1 MGKQVVR
8 GGGKRIPYLSDI
20 GMLKAVIDD
29 DTANLSIILTD
40 NGNNDSEKPILSE
53 YKYTYS
59 TKLITEK
66 VITSTTDAEGVA
78 IINEKQWSKYL
89 IDKIYNAKGKCI
101 MQAVYSDESKGIISH
116 YLDKD
121 GNKIYLD
128 GGYVNE

>member
-1 MGKQVVR
+1 MGRHVVR
-8 GGGKRIPYLSDI
+8 SCGKRIPYLSDI

-78 IINEKQWSKYL
+78 IINTKQWSKYL

-128 GGYVNE
+128 GGYINE

>member
-1 MGKQVVR
+1 MGKYVVR
-8 GGGKRIPYLSDI
+8 SGGKRIPYLSDI

-66 VITSTTDAEGVA
+66 VVTSTTDAEGIA
-78 IINEKQWSKYL
+78 IINTKTWSKYL

-128 GGYVNE
+128 GGYINE

>member
-1 MGKQVVR
+1 MGKYIVR
-8 GGGKRIPYLSDI
+8 SGGKQIPYLSDI

-78 IINEKQWSKYL
+78 IINTKQWSKYL

-128 GGYVNE
+128 GGYINE